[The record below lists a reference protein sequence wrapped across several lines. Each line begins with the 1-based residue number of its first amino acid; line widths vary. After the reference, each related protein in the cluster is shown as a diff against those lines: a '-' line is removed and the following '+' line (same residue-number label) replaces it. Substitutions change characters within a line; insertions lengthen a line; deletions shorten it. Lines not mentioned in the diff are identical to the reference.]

1 MVGKWSVGFRLPE
14 KSCIDN
20 YNTMYHNNCMNTII
34 ETPVFRKKSDSI
46 WSVDERLEFFS
57 YLSINPLA
65 GVVIPDSGGL
75 RKIRW
80 HKSGRGKRG
89 GVRVIYFNLL
99 QNGQIL
105 VLDLYE
111 KSEKEDLT
119 MEEKRKLE
127 RLKDE

>member
-1 MVGKWSVGFRLPE
+1 MY
-14 KSCIDN
+14 
-20 YNTMYHNNCMNTII
+20 YNISMNAII
-34 ETPVFRKKSDSI
+34 ETPIFQKKSNDI
-46 WSVDERLEFFS
+46 WTVDERLEFFS
-57 YLSINPLA
+57 YLSVNPLA

-80 HKSGRGKRG
+80 QKSGKGKRG

-111 KSEKEDLT
+111 KSEKENLT
-119 MEEKRKLE
+119 TAEKRKLE

>member
-1 MVGKWSVGFRLPE
+1 MY
-14 KSCIDN
+14 
-20 YNTMYHNNCMNTII
+20 YNIGMHTII
-34 ETPVFRKKSDSI
+34 ETPIFRKKSDSI
-46 WSVDERLEFFS
+46 WSIDERLEFFS

-65 GVVIPDSGGL
+65 GSVIPDSGGL

-80 HKSGRGKRG
+80 HKSGKGKRG

-111 KSEKEDLT
+111 KSEKENLT
-119 MEEKRKLE
+119 MTEKRKLE

>member
-1 MVGKWSVGFRLPE
+1 
-14 KSCIDN
+14 
-20 YNTMYHNNCMNTII
+20 MNTII
-34 ETPVFRKKSDSI
+34 ETPIFRKKSDSI
-46 WSVDERLEFFS
+46 WSIDERLEFFS
-57 YLSINPLA
+57 YLSANPLA
-65 GVVIPDSGGL
+65 GEVIPDSCVL

-80 HKSGRGKRG
+80 HKSGKGKRG

>member
-1 MVGKWSVGFRLPE
+1 
-14 KSCIDN
+14 
-20 YNTMYHNNCMNTII
+20 MNTII
-34 ETPVFRKKSDSI
+34 ETPIFQKKSDSI
-46 WSVDERLEFFS
+46 WTVDERLEFFS
-57 YLSINPLA
+57 YLSVNPMA
-65 GVVIPDSGGL
+65 GVVIPNSNGL

-80 HKSGRGKRG
+80 QKAGMGKRG

-119 MEEKRKLE
+119 TEEKKKLE

>member
-1 MVGKWSVGFRLPE
+1 MY
-14 KSCIDN
+14 
-20 YNTMYHNNCMNTII
+20 YNIGMNTII
-34 ETPVFRKKSDSI
+34 ETPIFQKKSNSI
-46 WSVDERLEFFS
+46 WTVDERLEFFS
-57 YLSINPLA
+57 YLSVNPLA
-65 GVVIPDSGGL
+65 GVVIPNSNGL

-80 HKSGRGKRG
+80 SKAGTGKRG

-119 MEEKRKLE
+119 TEEKKKLE

>member
-1 MVGKWSVGFRLPE
+1 MGKKGACQGFCL
-14 KSCIDN
+14 SF
-20 YNTMYHNNCMNTII
+20 YNTMYYNIGMNTII
-34 ETPVFRKKSDSI
+34 ETPIFQKKSNSI
-46 WSVDERLEFFS
+46 WTVDERLEFFS
-57 YLSINPLA
+57 YLSVNPLA
-65 GVVIPDSGGL
+65 GVVIPNSNGL

-80 HKSGRGKRG
+80 SKAGTGKRG

-119 MEEKRKLE
+119 TEEKKKLE

>member
-1 MVGKWSVGFRLPE
+1 
-14 KSCIDN
+14 
-20 YNTMYHNNCMNTII
+20 MNTII
-34 ETPVFRKKSDSI
+34 ETPIFQKKSDSI
-46 WSVDERLEFFS
+46 WTVDERLEFFS
-57 YLSINPLA
+57 YLSVNPLA
-65 GVVIPDSGGL
+65 GVVIPNSNGL

-80 HKSGRGKRG
+80 QKAGMGKRG

-119 MEEKRKLE
+119 TEEKKKLE